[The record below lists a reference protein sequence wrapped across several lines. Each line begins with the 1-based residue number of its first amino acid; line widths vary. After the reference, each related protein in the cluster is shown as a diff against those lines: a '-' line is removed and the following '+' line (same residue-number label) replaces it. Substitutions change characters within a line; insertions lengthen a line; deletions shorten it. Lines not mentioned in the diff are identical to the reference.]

1 MLLPCG
7 EGGKAEPPGGYTPRV
22 IVDAVRAMGRAA
34 AAATPN
40 TRRFLAGMLQM
51 GLGHGALQVHLNLY
65 LRETGFS
72 PSEISR
78 VVSASSLGVV
88 LASIPAALWV
98 DRWPAGRIFVLSAT
112 GFAASSLLM
121 VFLPDPWLLAG
132 LSFLTGVLFTVHW
145 VAEGPFFMRNE
156 PAGHR
161 TELFGLAAAL
171 ESVAAIAAAAGTGFL
186 ASRLGAH
193 LGSGAAGL
201 RWAIAA
207 AAAFALLAVVPY
219 ARIRTAPAPGP
230 RPTLRSHLATR
241 DAGLLLRLTI
251 PTFVVGLGAGLTIPF
266 LNLYFRDRFGQG
278 PEEIGFYFAIAQ
290 VLTTA
295 GFVAGP
301 ALARR
306 FSHVHAVVATELLS
320 IPFFLL
326 LAITDQLWVA
336 VGAFWMRGALMNM
349 NQPVATAFAME
360 IVPVDQQAV
369 TNSLR
374 TFAWNASW
382 MISSAWGGWIIER
395 RGYAPA
401 MFATMGLYFL
411 AAALFW
417 TFFRGRVVGT
427 RETA

>member
-1 MLLPCG
+1 M
-7 EGGKAEPPGGYTPRV
+7 V
-22 IVDAVRAMGRAA
+22 RAA
-34 AAATPN
+34 AASTPD
-40 TRRFLAGMLQM
+40 TRRFLAGMFLM

-65 LRETGFS
+65 LRSTGFG
-72 PSEISR
+72 PADIAR
-78 VVSASSLGVV
+78 VVSAGSLGVV
-88 LASIPAALWV
+88 LASIPSALWV
-98 DRWPAGRIFVLSAT
+98 DRWPPGRIFVLSAI

-121 VFLPDPWLLAG
+121 VFLPDPRLLAA

-171 ESVAAIAAAAGTGFL
+171 ESVAVIAAAAGTGYL
-186 ASRLGAH
+186 ASRLGER
-193 LGSGAAGL
+193 LGSEAAGL

-207 AAAFALLAVVPY
+207 AAGLGLLAVLPY
-219 ARIRTAPAPGP
+219 ARIRTPPPPGP
-230 RPTLRSHLATR
+230 PPSWRTYLVARES
-241 DAGLLLRLTI
+241 GLLLRLTV
-251 PTFVVGLGAGLTIPF
+251 PTFLIGLGAGLTIPF
-266 LNLYFRDRFGQG
+266 LNLYFRDRFGRD
-278 PEEIGFYFAIAQ
+278 PAAIGGYFAVAQ

-326 LAITDQLWVA
+326 LAITDRLWVA

-360 IVPVDQQAV
+360 IVPADQQAV

-382 MISSAWGGWIIER
+382 MISSAWGGWLIER
-395 RGYAPA
+395 HGFAPG
-401 MFATMGLYFL
+401 MFATMGLYFV

-417 TFFRGRVVGT
+417 IFFRGRVVGT
-427 RETA
+427 R